1 MKVFSMNGLSRAYL
15 PTSFFIILITIPI
28 HAEIIT
34 RQVRLN
40 SKLMPKRQMA
50 LPNRRAIL
58 WNVSNL
64 PEDPTSKTLHKMG
77 ITISQLAIWKDRT
90 GTSMVKISNSWR
102 TSPTWKKKEPLWG
115 QTADRADNLDRVRM
129 GRLRIKLYPHRR
141 DLKEGSPSNN
151 RVGIRPRRTSR
162 PPITST
168 QGVLT
173 ENLGSLKAQLFR
185 EPMEVN
191 NSSKVWCNFQV
202 QT

>member
-64 PEDPTSKTLHKMG
+64 PEDPTSKMLHKMG

-90 GTSMVKISNSWR
+90 GTSMVKISSRRR
-102 TSPTWKKKEPLWG
+102 TSLTWKKKEPLWG

-141 DLKEGSPSNN
+141 DLKEGSPNN

>member
-28 HAEIIT
+28 LAEIIIT

-40 SKLMPKRQMA
+40 SILMPQRQMVH
-50 LPNRRAIL
+50 PNRRAIL

-64 PEDPTSKTLHKMG
+64 PEDPTSKTPHKMG
-77 ITISQLAIWKDRT
+77 TISQLAIWKDHRT

-102 TSPTWKKKEPLWG
+102 TSPTWKKKEPPWG

-141 DLKEGSPSNN
+141 DLKEGSPNN

-162 PPITST
+162 LPITST